1 MHIAIVGATGNL
13 GQDIIDQLSAEKR
26 GNLTLS
32 AFATE
37 NSISETF
44 NFGDDIVKVEEI
56 KEDSFK
62 QADIVVLAVPAEFI
76 VKYAEMAV
84 KANAQVIDA
93 SGTLIDEKNP
103 IVLYNANLNDAD
115 SSKKVIVAPNP
126 LVQQLVNILSPLDKS
141 ASVKRVVT
149 STYQAV
155 SGRGKNAIAE
165 LFEQSSA
172 LLSGKDH
179 MEINN
184 FSTQIG
190 FNCIPTTSESFVGE
204 HSQEE
209 LQIVTQTQVLMHKQ
223 FPITA
228 TCVQIPTFI
237 GYAQAISIEFD
248 NYIDSAKARQIL
260 DLSDNV
266 NVLDNPANHEYST
279 PYGSAETSS
288 IYVSRIRNDITNP
301 NTINL
306 WVVSDN
312 LQLSA
317 LNIVNIIKKLSSH

>member
-13 GQDIIDQLSAEKR
+13 GQDIIDQLAAEKR
-26 GNLTLS
+26 DNITIS
-32 AFATE
+32 TFATE

-44 NFGDDIVKVEEI
+44 NFGEELVKVQEI
-56 KEDSFK
+56 KEDSFNG
-62 QADIVVLAVPAEFI
+62 ADLVVLAVPNEFI
-76 VKYAEMAV
+76 VKYAEMAT

-93 SGTLIDEKNP
+93 SGTLLDEKNP
-103 IVLYNANLNDAD
+103 LVLYNSNINDAD
-115 SSKKVIVAPNP
+115 SSKKVIVTPNP

-141 ASVKRVVT
+141 ADVKRVIT
-149 STYQAV
+149 ATYQAV
-155 SGRGKNAIAE
+155 SGRGKHAIAE
-165 LFEQSSA
+165 LFEQSTA
-172 LLSGKDH
+172 LLSGQDH

-190 FNCIPTTSESFVGE
+190 FNCIPATSDFINANA
-204 HSQEE
+204 HEE
-209 LQIVTQTQVLMHKQ
+209 LQVIAQTQALMHKQ

-237 GYAQAISIEFD
+237 GYAQAVSIEF
-248 NYIDSAKARQIL
+248 NNHIDADKVRKIL
-260 DLSDNV
+260 DLADNV

-288 IYVSRIRNDITNP
+288 IYVSRIRKDLANP

>member
-13 GQDIIDQLSAEKR
+13 GQDVLDQLTTEKR
-26 GNLTLS
+26 QNITIS

-37 NSISETF
+37 QSITESF
-44 NFGDDIVKVEEI
+44 NFGDKIIKVEEI
-56 KEDSFK
+56 KDNSFDS
-62 QADIVVLAVPAEFI
+62 ADLVVLTVPTNLI
-76 VKYAEMAV
+76 SKYAKMAV

-93 SGTLIDEKNP
+93 SGMLADEKNP
-103 IVLYNANLNDAD
+103 LVLHNVNLNDAD
-115 SSKKVIVAPNP
+115 SSKKVIVTPNP
-126 LVQQLVNILSPLDKS
+126 LTQQLVNILSPLDKS
-141 ASVKRVVT
+141 AGVKRVIT

-165 LFEQSSA
+165 LFEQSTA
-172 LLSGKDH
+172 LLSGQSH

-190 FNCIPTTSESFVGE
+190 FNCIPATSDFINENT
-204 HSQEE
+204 QEE
-209 LQIVTQTQVLMHKQ
+209 LQVIAQTQALMHKQ

-237 GYAQAISIEFD
+237 GYAQTVSIEFD
-248 NYIDSAKARQIL
+248 NFIDATKVRQIL
-260 DLSDNV
+260 DLADNV
-266 NVLDNPANHEYST
+266 NVLDNPANDEYST
-279 PYGSAETSS
+279 PYGSAETNG
-288 IYVSRIRNDITNP
+288 IYVSRIRNDVMNA
-301 NTINL
+301 NTVNL

-317 LNIVNIIKKLSSH
+317 LNIVNIINKLSSH